1 MMLNVTNL
9 GDETETIAA
18 PTGTPYIVAL
28 EPGVTLAVDE
38 PSHSVLI
45 LGDKPEL
52 REALARIATAVAHT
66 ARRILDAII
75 DRRRSLEAHRHPTA
89 GVVFEVENLGATS
102 IRAILGDGVT
112 EKTLAAGALEV
123 LTAAG
128 YVELR
133 ELGLVAPEG
142 GDDPNAGFA
151 P

>member
-9 GDETETIAA
+9 ADEAETIIA
-18 PTGTPYIVAL
+18 PTGAPYVQAL
-28 EPGVTLAVDE
+28 EPGVMVVVDE

-45 LGDKPEL
+45 LGDKPDL
-52 REALARIATAVAHT
+52 REQAGRIATSVLHAG
-66 ARRILDAII
+66 RRIIDAVI
-75 DRRRSLEAHRHPTA
+75 DRKRSIEAHRHPPQ

-102 IRAILGDGVT
+102 IRAVLGDGVT
-112 EKTLAAGALEV
+112 EKTLAPGALEV

-142 GDDPNAGFA
+142 GDDPGNKSAA
-151 P
+151 